1 MNRALIVHYHF
12 LPVHNVAVKRLV
24 GYAKHLPTFGW
35 RTLVLTREW
44 RGIHEADPSWGL
56 SWEPELER
64 DSGCTVHRVPHPTSA
79 PPRAAAHWKALRV
92 REAGSTGPARGA
104 ALMAKIEA
112 KRLRMGRMLFGDYP
126 DEFVSWVPLA
136 VEAGVEL
143 ARRER
148 VDVIMSSCP
157 PETNHVVGHQL
168 SRHLGV
174 PWVAFFGDMYG
185 FLDAALPAYSI
196 ERLLRTAWHRRCL
209 ARAAACAAV
218 SPAMVEYL
226 ERSYG
231 KPAHLVLT
239 GVDPDEFPQAADKLV
254 STRDRLVVSHVGS
267 VYPGDQRP
275 DIFFD
280 GLDMLLT
287 QKPEIAQCLEVRF
300 VGSKCDD
307 RLHAMLEGRPAAHV
321 CTIEPK
327 VDSTTAISLVSSS
340 DALLAFTCTA
350 HRDRHGTMSYPTKIF
365 EAIAA
370 RRPVLSVPADGDWV
384 DELLARTGG
393 GTSARDGAEVA
404 DQLQSWFASW
414 SRDGSVPFHGHPAEI
429 AALSLD
435 RQVEHL
441 ARLFD
446 SVCSR

>member
-1 MNRALIVHYHF
+1 MNHALIVHYHF
-12 LPVHNVAVKRLV
+12 LPVHNVAVKQLV

-35 RTLVLTREW
+35 RAQVLTREW

-64 DSGCTVHRVPHPTSA
+64 GSGCKVHRVPHSTGT
-79 PPRAAAHWKALRV
+79 PPRA
-92 REAGSTGPARGA
+92 PARRPPGA
-104 ALMAKIEA
+104 RQGRSAEPRWGTALMAKIEA
-112 KRLRMGRMLFGDYP
+112 KRLGMGRILFGDYP
-126 DEFVSWVPLA
+126 DEFVSWAPSA

-143 ARRER
+143 VRRER
-148 VDVIMSSCP
+148 VDVIMSYCP

-168 SRHLGV
+168 ALRLGV

-209 ARAAACAAV
+209 APAAACVAV
-218 SPAMVEYL
+218 SPAMVEHL
-226 ERSYG
+226 QRSYR
-231 KPAHLVLT
+231 KPAHLVVT
-239 GVDPDEFPQAADKLV
+239 GVDPDEFPQAAAEPV

-327 VDSTTAISLVSSS
+327 VDSRTAISLVRSS

-350 HRDRHGTMSYPTKIF
+350 HRDRHGTLSYPTKIF

-370 RRPVLSVPADGDWV
+370 RRPVLSIPADGDWV

-414 SRDGSVPFHGHPAEI
+414 SRDGSVPFHGRPAEI
-429 AALSLD
+429 ATLSLE

-441 ARLFD
+441 AGLFD
-446 SVCSR
+446 SVCSG